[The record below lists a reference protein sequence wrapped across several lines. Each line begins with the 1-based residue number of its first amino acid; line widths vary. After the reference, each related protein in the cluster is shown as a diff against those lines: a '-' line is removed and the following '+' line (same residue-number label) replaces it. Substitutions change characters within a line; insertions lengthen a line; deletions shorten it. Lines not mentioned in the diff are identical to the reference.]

1 MKKFIYLSIL
11 AIMLVVGIVLAQK
24 NNGLTI
30 HDRWK
35 KVEELAEKQLPE
47 SALKEVELILK
58 QAVEE
63 KNNAEVIKAFV
74 YKMRFTLEREP
85 DKAPALIQRVRS
97 FFCKIDRCGRKS
109 SAALDDSRT
118 LRTTLSAKPMEY

>member
-35 KVEELAEKQLPE
+35 QVEEFAEKQLPE

-58 QAVEE
+58 QAIEE
-63 KNNAEVIKAFV
+63 KNNAEAIKAFV

-85 DKAPALIQRVRS
+85 DKAPMLIVTGKQ
-97 FFCKIDRCGRKS
+97 IGR
-109 SAALDDSRT
+109 AHV
-118 LRTTLSAKPMEY
+118 

>member
-58 QAVEE
+58 DIVFRSVYMKCLILAYFSRPQLEHYCTTS
-63 KNNAEVIKAFV
+63 NNNRRLRFIKQPRIKTCPFYNLAI
-74 YKMRFTLEREP
+74 YW
-85 DKAPALIQRVRS
+85 
-97 FFCKIDRCGRKS
+97 
-109 SAALDDSRT
+109 
-118 LRTTLSAKPMEY
+118 